1 MLDMTEPAGRR
12 GADAVPAPERAI
24 IDVTPHGIVT
34 RWDPVAT
41 LLYGYTEEEIVGR
54 SADVLFPQGAREL
67 AEILRRVTEGRRSE
81 RYEAE
86 RVRKDGTAVRVSV
99 IVSPVIG
106 ADGDVVGLNTV
117 TQEADGPPVLP
128 GRPATID
135 TERRNARSA
144 QQRADTQRRDARDA
158 QERIDVQADT
168 QRRDARDTQERIDVQ
183 GGIQRRDA
191 RNAQEAAEAAQDS
204 NRRDA
209 QDLFDERRDD
219 ERREAL
225 AQNEGLHAQVRRI
238 QRMDSLG
245 QLAGG
250 VAHDFNNLLAVILSY
265 STFVARRLDA
275 AAQSSGDA
283 SWDEARADMAHIQQ
297 AVDRAGALT
306 RQLLAF
312 ASREAIRP
320 LALDLNEVI
329 SGVEELLRRA
339 IGEHIELTTSLAE
352 GLRPILADPGK
363 LEQVLVNLAVNA
375 RDAMP
380 GGGTLTIA
388 TENVAADASSADG
401 SSADGDSRPH
411 HVRLRV
417 SDTGSGMTPDVIE
430 HVFEPFFTTK
440 AIGRG
445 TGLGLATVYGIL
457 TQAGADIQI
466 SSQPGDGTT
475 FTIVLPVTTE
485 VAAPVAQIA
494 PAAREQRG
502 KTVLLVEDGAEL
514 REVARRILADA
525 GYHVL
530 AAASGPEALDIARNH
545 EGPIDLLITDIVMPE
560 MLGPEVAER
569 MQAIKP
575 AAAVLYMS
583 GYAWPLLAAQGRLA
597 PDTVLLEKPF
607 SVAELLERAGQALS
621 RTTAA

>member
-1 MLDMTEPAGRR
+1 MLDMTEPAGRQR
-12 GADAVPAPERAI
+12 ADAVPTPERAI

-34 RWDPVAT
+34 SWDPAAT
-41 LLYGYTEEEIVGR
+41 LLYGYTEEEMVGR
-54 SADVLFPQGAREL
+54 PADVIFPRGAREL
-67 AEILRRVTEGRRSE
+67 AEVLQRVTEGRRSE
-81 RYEAE
+81 RYEVE

-106 ADGDVVGLNTV
+106 AGGDVVGLNTV
-117 TQEADGPPVLP
+117 TQEAGGQQPAP
-128 GRPATID
+128 GQGRGTID

-144 QQRADTQRRDARDA
+144 QRRTDTQRRDARDA
-158 QERIDVQADT
+158 QERIDMQADT

-183 GGIQRRDA
+183 AGIQRRDA
-191 RNAQEAAEAAQDS
+191 RSAQEAAEAAQDS

-283 SWDEARADMAHIQQ
+283 SWDEACADMAHIQQ

-329 SGVEELLRRA
+329 GGVEELLRRA

-352 GLRPILADPGK
+352 GLQPILADPGK

-388 TENVAADASSADG
+388 TENIATDASSADG
-401 SSADGDSRPH
+401 SSAEADGRPR

-417 SDTGSGMTPDVIE
+417 SDTGAGMTPEVIE
-430 HVFEPFFTTK
+430 RVFEPFFTTK
-440 AIGRG
+440 GIGRG

-475 FTIVLPVTTE
+475 FTIVLPVTSE
-485 VAAPVAQIA
+485 PAAPPAQIA
-494 PAAREQRG
+494 PAVREQRG

-514 REVARRILADA
+514 REVTRRILADA
-525 GYHVL
+525 GYHVI
-530 AAASGPEALDIARNH
+530 AAASGPDALEIAREH
-545 EGPIDLLITDIVMPE
+545 EGPVDLLITDIVMPE

-569 MQAIKP
+569 IQAIKP

-583 GYAWPLLAAQGRLA
+583 GYAWPLLASQGRLA

-621 RTTAA
+621 RTT

>member
-1 MLDMTEPAGRR
+1 MWDMTEPAGRQR
-12 GADAVPAPERAI
+12 ADAVPAPGHAI
-24 IDVTPHGIVT
+24 IDVTPRGIVT
-34 RWDPVAT
+34 RWDAAAT

-54 SADVLFPQGAREL
+54 AADVIFPRGRQEL

-86 RVRKDGTAVRVSV
+86 RIRKDGTAVRVSV

-117 TQEADGPPVLP
+117 TQEAGGPPVP
-128 GRPATID
+128 QGRPATID

-158 QERIDVQADT
+158 QERIDVQTDT
-168 QRRDARDTQERIDVQ
+168 QRRDARDAQERIDVQ
-183 GGIQRRDA
+183 AGIQRRDA
-191 RNAQEAAEAAQDS
+191 RDAQEAAEAAQDS

-329 SGVEELLRRA
+329 GGVEELLRRA

-401 SSADGDSRPH
+401 SSADADGRPH
-411 HVRLRV
+411 LVRLRV

-440 AIGRG
+440 AVGQG

-485 VAAPVAQIA
+485 AAPPAAQIA
-494 PAAREQRG
+494 PAAQEPRG

-525 GYHVL
+525 GYRVI
-530 AAASGPEALDIARNH
+530 AAASGPEALDIARAH

-560 MLGPEVAER
+560 MLGLEVAER

-575 AAAVLYMS
+575 ATAVLYMS
-583 GYAWPLLAAQGRLA
+583 GFAWPLLAAQGRLS

-621 RTTAA
+621 RTTTA